1 MLEYLKFNAMWGY
14 VLAVVS
20 IIACLLYTRL
30 WKNKI
35 LVSRKA
41 NQEDLREGYEKILQA
56 SPYTVFAFDAAFHLL
71 KLCNPRQS
79 NAFPLN
85 IEDMGKDIRK
95 LVEPGL
101 AEQLEAGA
109 KCILTSGKAF
119 KQEFSLKS
127 EKGIQYFNL
136 RFLEIKKG
144 EIVCLLRNIT
154 ERKQAE
160 ILQQENQEL
169 LNVIL
174 DNLPFPVM
182 LKDVDDNFRYIYW
195 NKECNRQSG
204 FHRDE
209 ILGKTDI
216 DIYGTERGAKYRQID
231 KQVAQE
237 AKPYRTQELF
247 TTPDGVEHYTIVTKN
262 LIINEFHRWLLVTRR
277 DISHLVQTEKSLREM
292 NRLNHLILNNTN
304 LGFVFINPQFV
315 VEWENVSA
323 NSHQAI
329 ASRYREGKKC
339 YENIGQQ
346 QPCKDCIVQRVFH
359 SRKIESVELQLA
371 DGVTAE
377 VVGNPV
383 WNEKKE
389 LVGVVLKVE
398 DVTQK
403 KQAAEELRIAKEEA
417 EKSDQLKSSFLA
429 NMSHEIRTPLN
440 AILGFS
446 DLLCI
451 TENVDE
457 RRSYIE
463 VIKSNGD
470 LLLQLINDILDL
482 SKIEVNSLEY
492 IYSDTD
498 VNALLEELTYSC
510 RYKVANRPE
519 LEIVFEPGLAECI
532 VYTERNRLLQVLSNL
547 MTNAIKFT
555 DKGKIRM
562 GYTPVKEGL
571 YFYVADTGI
580 GIPQKKLQEIFNR
593 FVKLDNFKVGT
604 GLGLAICQTIV
615 HKMHGEIGVNSE
627 LGKGSTFWFIWPC
640 QGNKGLPE
648 EETNTIIG
656 NTVPLFTPENKLVE
670 KMQREKRRTLLIAED
685 VTDNY
690 RLFRSFLE
698 KEYNLLH
705 AKNGKEAV
713 ELFERYQP
721 DAVLMDIKMP
731 EMDGYEATA
740 LIRQAD
746 CRVPVIAVTAFA
758 FPEDKAKIL
767 NSGFSAYLTK
777 PFTSSSLKEVLAQIQ
792 WS

>member
-109 KCILTSGKAF
+109 KCILTSGKAY

-174 DNLPFPVM
+174 DNIPFPVM

-292 NRLNHLILNNTN
+292 NRLNQLILNNTN

-383 WNEKKE
+383 WNEEKE

-440 AILGFS
+440 AIVGFS
-446 DLLCI
+446 ELLCNTDDI
-451 TENVDE
+451 SEQN
-457 RRSYIE
+457 RYIKIIRNNNE
-463 VIKSNGD
+463 V
-470 LLLQLINDILDL
+470 LLQLVSDILDI
-482 SKIEVNSLEY
+482 SKIEANTLEF
-492 IYSDTD
+492 IYSKVDLQDLFQEFSETIKYK
-498 VNALLEELTYSC
+498 LTTNPNV
-510 RYKVANRPE
+510 RIIVETLPE
-519 LEIVFEPGLAECI
+519 NIVI
-532 VYTERNRLLQVLSNL
+532 YTERVRLLQVLFNLVSN
-547 MTNAIKFT
+547 AVKFT
-555 DKGKIRM
+555 DKGSITI
-562 GYTPVKEGL
+562 GYEKRDHEM
-571 YFYVADTGI
+571 YFYVSDTGV
-580 GIPQKKLQEIFNR
+580 GIREDQHKNIFQR
-593 FVKLDNFKVGT
+593 FVKLDSFKNGT
-604 GLGLAICQTIV
+604 GLGLPICKTIID
-615 HKMHGEIGVNSE
+615 KLNGKIGVISKIGE
-627 LGKGSTFWFIWPC
+627 GATFWFT
-640 QGNKGLPE
+640 LP
-648 EETNTIIG
+648 
-656 NTVPLFTPENKLVE
+656 L
-670 KMQREKRRTLLIAED
+670 
-685 VTDNY
+685 
-690 RLFRSFLE
+690 
-698 KEYNLLH
+698 
-705 AKNGKEAV
+705 
-713 ELFERYQP
+713 
-721 DAVLMDIKMP
+721 
-731 EMDGYEATA
+731 
-740 LIRQAD
+740 
-746 CRVPVIAVTAFA
+746 
-758 FPEDKAKIL
+758 
-767 NSGFSAYLTK
+767 
-777 PFTSSSLKEVLAQIQ
+777 
-792 WS
+792 